1 MKISKTLSDTVLL
14 ASLFL
19 CGLAVIAEMINAQIE
34 DNRLIRQVETSPDVR
49 TLGKVTDSTPTENNS
64 NRLIRLDDGTTLI
77 LDTTD
82 DIPAGVT
89 AVLRRTDKRHGEQ
102 QNWLCLKALS
112 TEHTTCYRLRGDLF

>member
-1 MKISKTLSDTVLL
+1 MKISKNLSDTVLL

-34 DNRLIRQVETSPDVR
+34 DVRLIRQVETSPDVR

-112 TEHTTCYRLRGDLF
+112 TEHTTCYRLKGNLF

>member
-1 MKISKTLSDTVLL
+1 MNIRKILSETVLL
-14 ASLFL
+14 ISLIL
-19 CGLAVIAEMINAQIE
+19 CGLAVIATIINGLIE
-34 DNRLIRQVETSPDVR
+34 NNRLIRQVETSPDVR
-49 TLGKVTDSTPTENNS
+49 TLGKVTDSTPMENNS
-64 NRLIRLDDGTTLI
+64 TRLIRLDDGTTLI

-112 TEHTTCYRLRGDLF
+112 TEHTTCYRLQGNLF

>member
-1 MKISKTLSDTVLL
+1 MKIGKNLSDTVLL

-19 CGLAVIAEMINAQIE
+19 CGLAVIAEMINALNE
-34 DNRLIRQVETSPDVR
+34 DVRLIRQVETSPDVR

-82 DIPAGVT
+82 DIPTGVT
-89 AVLRRTDKRHGEQ
+89 AVLRRTDKRPGEQ

-112 TEHTTCYRLRGDLF
+112 TEHTTCYRLKGNLF

>member
-89 AVLRRTDKRHGEQ
+89 AVLRRTDKHHGEQ

-112 TEHTTCYRLRGDLF
+112 TEHTTCYRLKGNLF

>member
-1 MKISKTLSDTVLL
+1 MKIREILSDTVLL
-14 ASLFL
+14 ASLLL
-19 CGLAVIAEMINAQIE
+19 CGLAVIAMIINALNE
-34 DNRLIRQVETSPDVR
+34 DNRLIRQVEISPDVR

-64 NRLIRLDDGTTLI
+64 NRLIRLDDGTTLM

-112 TEHTTCYRLRGDLF
+112 TEHTTCYRLQGNLF

>member
-1 MKISKTLSDTVLL
+1 MKISKNLSDTVLL
-14 ASLFL
+14 ASLIL

-34 DNRLIRQVETSPDVR
+34 DVRLIRQVETSPDVR

-89 AVLRRTDKRHGEQ
+89 AVLRRTDKRPGEQ

-112 TEHTTCYRLRGDLF
+112 TEHTTCYRLKGNLF

>member
-49 TLGKVTDSTPTENNS
+49 TLGKVTDSTPTDNS

-112 TEHTTCYRLRGDLF
+112 TEHTTCYRLKGNLF

>member
-1 MKISKTLSDTVLL
+1 MKISKNLSDTVLL

-34 DNRLIRQVETSPDVR
+34 DVRLIRQVETLPDVR

-89 AVLRRTDKRHGEQ
+89 AVLRRTDKRPGEQ

-112 TEHTTCYRLRGDLF
+112 TEHTTCYRLKGNLF

>member
-1 MKISKTLSDTVLL
+1 MKISKILSDTVLL
-14 ASLFL
+14 ASLIL

-82 DIPAGVT
+82 DIPTGVT
-89 AVLRRTDKRHGEQ
+89 AVLRRTDKRPGEQ

-112 TEHTTCYRLRGDLF
+112 TEHTTCYRLKGNLF

>member
-1 MKISKTLSDTVLL
+1 MKISKILSDTVLL
-14 ASLFL
+14 ASLIL

-64 NRLIRLDDGTTLI
+64 NKLIRLDDGTTLI

-89 AVLRRTDKRHGEQ
+89 AVLRRTDKRPGEQ

-112 TEHTTCYRLRGDLF
+112 TEHTTCYRLKGNLF

>member
-1 MKISKTLSDTVLL
+1 MNIRKILSETVLL
-14 ASLFL
+14 ISLIL
-19 CGLAVIAEMINAQIE
+19 SGLAVIATIINGLIE
-34 DNRLIRQVETSPDVR
+34 NNRLIRQVETSPDVR
-49 TLGKVTDSTPTENNS
+49 TLGKVTDSTPMENNS
-64 NRLIRLDDGTTLI
+64 TRLIRLDDGTTLI

-112 TEHTTCYRLRGDLF
+112 TEHTTCYRLQGNLF

>member
-1 MKISKTLSDTVLL
+1 MKISKNLSDTVLL

-34 DNRLIRQVETSPDVR
+34 DVRLIRQVETSPDVR

-89 AVLRRTDKRHGEQ
+89 AVLRRTDKRPGEQ

-112 TEHTTCYRLRGDLF
+112 TEHTTCYRLKGNLF

>member
-1 MKISKTLSDTVLL
+1 MDGQIWPEQIGIRGRIKSESAI
-14 ASLFL
+14 
-19 CGLAVIAEMINAQIE
+19 GL
-34 DNRLIRQVETSPDVR
+34 NRNQWSVWVGIRIIRQVETSPDVR

-64 NRLIRLDDGTTLI
+64 NRLIRLDDGTTLM

-112 TEHTTCYRLRGDLF
+112 TEHTTCYRLKGNLF

>member
-34 DNRLIRQVETSPDVR
+34 DNRLIRQVEISPDVR

-64 NRLIRLDDGTTLI
+64 NRLIRLDDGTTLM

-82 DIPAGVT
+82 DIQAGVT

>member
-1 MKISKTLSDTVLL
+1 MKISKILYDTVLL
-14 ASLFL
+14 ASLIL

-77 LDTTD
+77 LDTAD

-112 TEHTTCYRLRGDLF
+112 TEHTTCYRLKGNLF

>member
-1 MKISKTLSDTVLL
+1 MNIRKILSETVLL
-14 ASLFL
+14 ISLFL
-19 CGLAVIAEMINAQIE
+19 SGLAVIATIINGLIE
-34 DNRLIRQVETSPDVR
+34 NNRLIRQVETSPDVR
-49 TLGKVTDSTPTENNS
+49 TLGKVTDSTPMENNS
-64 NRLIRLDDGTTLI
+64 TRLIRLDDGTTLI

-112 TEHTTCYRLRGDLF
+112 TEHTTCYRLQGNLF